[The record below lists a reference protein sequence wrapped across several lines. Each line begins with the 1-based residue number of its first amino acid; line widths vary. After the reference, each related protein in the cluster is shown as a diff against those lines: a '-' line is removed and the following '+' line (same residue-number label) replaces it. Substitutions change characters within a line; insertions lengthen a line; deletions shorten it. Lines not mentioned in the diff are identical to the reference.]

1 MINSDAPHTATVL
14 AESRKERTHS
24 KSVDAAPRSL
34 QHCGEHARPLPKTAL
49 ILRAEAPRLQLL
61 APCLQN
67 DELGEHLVVLLLGL
81 HRIRT
86 LQP

>member
-1 MINSDAPHTATVL
+1 MINSDSPHTATL
-14 AESRKERTHS
+14 LTKHATSGPTRE
-24 KSVDAAPRSL
+24 SVDAVTRRL
-34 QHCGEHARPLPKTAL
+34 QHCGEHGVRHQTAL
-49 ILRAEAPRLQLL
+49 ILRAKAPRLELL
-61 APCLQN
+61 APRFQN